1 MKYYIIF
8 GPPGAGKGTQSHLLT
23 EKYGLRHISTGEL
36 LRKEIEAGTETGIIA
51 KDLIDRGK
59 FVEDHLIIEMV
70 QREICNVPKDI
81 KGFIFDGFPRTISQ
95 AETFDKILRSCGN
108 DGITAVISLMVEDS
122 IIVERIRKRAQ
133 VEGRMDD
140 ASTETILNRIKT
152 YHSKTEPLIT
162 YYRKQG
168 KYYPVRGEQSV
179 EEIFEAICN
188 LMEKIHNEQ

>member
-8 GPPGAGKGTQSHLLT
+8 GPPGAGKGTQSRLLT

-36 LRKEIEAGTETGIIA
+36 LRKEIETGTETGIIA
-51 KDLIDRGK
+51 KELIDRGK

-70 QREICNVPKDI
+70 QKEISNVPKNI

-95 AETFDKILRSCGN
+95 ADSFDKILRSYGK
-108 DGITAVISLMVEDS
+108 DGITAVISLVVEES
-122 IIVERIRKRAQ
+122 MIVERIRKRAEI
-133 VEGRMDD
+133 EGRMDD

-152 YHSKTEPLIT
+152 YHCKTEPLIA
-162 YYRKQG
+162 YYREQG

-179 EEIFEAICN
+179 EEIFDTICN

>member
-8 GPPGAGKGTQSHLLT
+8 GPPGAGKGTQSRLLT

-36 LRKEIEAGTETGIIA
+36 LRKEIETGTETGIIA

-70 QREICNVPKDI
+70 QKEICNVPENVN
-81 KGFIFDGFPRTISQ
+81 GFIFDGFPRTISQ
-95 AETFDKILRSCGN
+95 AEAFDKILHSCGN
-108 DGITAVISLMVEDS
+108 DGITAVISLVVEDS
-122 IIVERIRKRAQ
+122 VIVERIRKRAGI
-133 VEGRMDD
+133 EGRMDD

-152 YHSKTEPLIT
+152 YHNKTEPLIA
-162 YYRKQG
+162 YYREQG

-179 EEIFEAICN
+179 EEIFGTICN